1 MLLICL
7 CKQLYNFAMMYMCAY
22 ISVQGVLNKTEKD
35 HLVLDYIQWL
45 SHFNPCSEWPW
56 SNGKSI

>member
-45 SHFNPCSEWPW
+45 SHFNPCSEWP
-56 SNGKSI
+56 